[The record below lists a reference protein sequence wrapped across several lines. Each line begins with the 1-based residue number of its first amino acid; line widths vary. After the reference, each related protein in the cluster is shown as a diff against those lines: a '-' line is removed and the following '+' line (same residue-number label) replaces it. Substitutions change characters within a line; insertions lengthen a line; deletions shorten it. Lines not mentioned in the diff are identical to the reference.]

1 MKPPNPTQ
9 PNPSDEI
16 LIDIDEY
23 MKAEW
28 EESWRGSYAT
38 YEEFIEHVKAVV
50 FEKKQGEN

>member
-1 MKPPNPTQ
+1 MKL

-16 LIDIDEY
+16 LIDIDEC

-38 YEEFIEHVKAVV
+38 YDEFVEHGKAVV

>member
-1 MKPPNPTQ
+1 MKP

-38 YEEFIEHVKAVV
+38 CHEFVEHAKSSR
-50 FEKKQGEN
+50 F